1 VRLTG
6 LDTTLTVRGDQRPL
20 PAPLEVSAYRIIQE
34 ALTNTI
40 RHAQAR
46 HVRVQLNYDPGALVI
61 AVEDDGTGP
70 AAHAI
75 NGDRAA
81 HSGLIGMRE
90 RAAAFDGT
98 LEAGAR
104 PGGGFR
110 IRARLPLSEPTA

>member
-1 VRLTG
+1 M
-6 LDTTLTVRGDQRPL
+6 
-20 PAPLEVSAYRIIQE
+20 QE

-46 HVRVQLNYDPGALVI
+46 QVRVQLNYDAGALVI
-61 AVEDDGTGP
+61 AVDDDGTGP
-70 AAHAI
+70 TAHTT
-75 NGDRAA
+75 NGDMAA

-104 PGGGFR
+104 AGGGFR
-110 IRARLPLSEPTA
+110 VCARLPLEEAAT